1 MIRRGSIRTKTIK
14 NKRMKKKMIQYAFTG
29 AVAGIV
35 IYLVRKKIVNVN
47 KRKVAMKNEEEFVR
61 NQRRRFSESYGEYT
75 L

>member
-1 MIRRGSIRTKTIK
+1 
-14 NKRMKKKMIQYAFTG
+14 MKKKMIQYAFAG

-35 IYLVRKKIVNVN
+35 IYLIRKKIANVN

-61 NQRRRFSESYGEYT
+61 KQRKRFSESYGEYT

>member
-1 MIRRGSIRTKTIK
+1 
-14 NKRMKKKMIQYAFTG
+14 MKKKMIQYAFTG

-35 IYLVRKKIVNVN
+35 IYLVRRKIVDVN
-47 KRKVAMKNEEEFVR
+47 KRKVAMKNEEEFIR

>member
-1 MIRRGSIRTKTIK
+1 
-14 NKRMKKKMIQYAFTG
+14 MIQYAFTG

>member
-1 MIRRGSIRTKTIK
+1 
-14 NKRMKKKMIQYAFTG
+14 MKKKMIQYAFTG